1 MRKTNHLHL
10 MLKHFFPIILYALIS
25 TAFTGSLVQNTSA
38 ETIVTRN
45 DNGKRLKELFI
56 SLKHSKSEAVAS
68 DIANSIR
75 EEWTASGSA
84 SIDLMLRWADEAIS
98 RKDYSAAM
106 DFLDQVITLKP
117 DFAEGWNRRAT
128 LHFIMNNYSKS
139 MLDIEK
145 TLELEP
151 RHFGALAGMGM
162 IFLALNK
169 KEQALSAYQKALE
182 VYPLMRDVQKTVGEI
197 EDQIA
202 GSRI

>member
-1 MRKTNHLHL
+1 

-45 DNGKRLKELFI
+45 DNGKKLKELFI

-75 EEWTASGSA
+75 EQWTASGSA
-84 SIDLMLRWADEAIS
+84 SIDLMVRWADEAIS